1 VNFLWRIAH
10 HLYCLGGT
18 WKKCARVFEIV
29 SFVIASNAIS
39 AQAVIGKGTQ
49 FYHHGLGCVVHE
61 NVVIGVNCKIFQNV
75 TLGAKLSEKESGDK
89 VPTVGDG
96 VMIGAGAVLLGDIH
110 IGNHATIGANA
121 VIVSNVPEYAVVVGV
136 PGRIRG

>member
-1 VNFLWRIAH
+1 MVKAL
-10 HLYCLGGT
+10 
-18 WKKCARVFEIV
+18 
-29 SFVIASNAIS
+29 
-39 AQAVIGKGTQ
+39 
-49 FYHHGLGCVVHE
+49 HHGLGCVVHE

-96 VMIGAGAVLLGDIH
+96 VMIGAGSVLLGDIH

-121 VIVSNVPEYAVVVGV
+121 VIVSDVPEYAVVVGV